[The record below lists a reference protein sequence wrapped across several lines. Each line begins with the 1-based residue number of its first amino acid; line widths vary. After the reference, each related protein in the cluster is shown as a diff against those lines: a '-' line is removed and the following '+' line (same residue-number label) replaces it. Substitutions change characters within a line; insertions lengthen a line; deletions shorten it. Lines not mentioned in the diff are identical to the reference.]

1 MSADQAS
8 STELIYIPLLDE
20 GVPVVRPTRGRP
32 LGNGRFLVL
41 KSSDYDPETEAW
53 EFPPGSVVSCV
64 LESHEGSK
72 ILVAR
77 SLVES

>member
-8 STELIYIPLLDE
+8 NTELIYVPLLDE
-20 GVPVVRPTRGRP
+20 GVPVVRPARGRP
-32 LGNGRFLVL
+32 LGNGRYLVVEA
-41 KSSDYDPETEAW
+41 SDYDPETETW

-64 LESHEGSK
+64 LESHDGSN

-77 SLVES
+77 SLVKS